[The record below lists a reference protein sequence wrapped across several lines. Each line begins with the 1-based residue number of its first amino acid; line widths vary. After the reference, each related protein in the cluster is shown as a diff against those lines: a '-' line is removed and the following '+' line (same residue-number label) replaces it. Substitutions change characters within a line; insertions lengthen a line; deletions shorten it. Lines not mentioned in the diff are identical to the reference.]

1 MNSIYLDYNA
11 QTPCDMSVIE
21 AMNSVWSTPGNP
33 HSSHHAF
40 GWQKEALVND
50 CLTSI
55 ANIYDCFEEDLIFT
69 SGATEANNFAICSGL
84 QLVKHINPLANTILT
99 SQLEHKSV
107 LSPLHDAADKYGFE
121 VIYVDIT
128 EQGILDLQDLQK
140 KMTEYHVAWVSCPAT
155 NGVIGTNQPI
165 IEVSIICQNYNAMLH
180 IDASQA
186 GYSDIS
192 CHDLEVDF
200 LTMSAHKIYGPSGIG
215 LLYSKHLQNPD
226 FKPLIIGGG
235 QQNGLRAGTLATPLI
250 VGLTKAIMILDDIK
264 HTEAERL
271 MALKSSLLNGLQ
283 KVLPVSL
290 IGDAD
295 LRHPGN
301 LYLAI
306 DGVDSMQ
313 LLNNVQPKLAFSLG
327 SACDG
332 LTREYSPLIKAL
344 GVSKKR
350 AEWAFRI
357 CTGRLT
363 TQDEIDYAIE
373 LIAAEAQKIQH

>member
-11 QTPCDMSVIE
+11 QTPCDSAVIE

-40 GWQKEALVND
+40 GWQKETLINDSLAL
-50 CLTSI
+50 I
-55 ANIYDCFEEDLIFT
+55 AESYDCFEDDLIFT
-69 SGATEANNFAICSGL
+69 SGATEANNFAIYSGL
-84 QLVKHINPLANTILT
+84 KLAKHINPLADTILT

-107 LSPLHDAADKYGFE
+107 LSPLHDAADKYGFHI
-121 VIYVDIT
+121 IYIDIT

-140 KMTEYHVAWVSCPAT
+140 KMLEHRVAWVSCPAT

-165 IEVSIICQNYNAMLH
+165 IEVATICQHYNAMFH
-180 IDASQA
+180 VDASQA
-186 GYSDIS
+186 GYTDLS
-192 CHDLEVDF
+192 CADLEADF

-215 LLYSKHLQNPD
+215 LLYSKHLQNSD

-235 QQNGLRAGTLATPLI
+235 QQNGLRAGTLAAPLI
-250 VGLTKAIMILDDIK
+250 VGMTKAITILEDIK

-283 KVLPVSL
+283 KVLPVSVV
-290 IGDAD
+290 GDAN

-301 LYLAI
+301 LYLI
-306 DGVDSMQ
+306 IEGVDSMQ

-332 LTREYSPLIKAL
+332 LTREYSPLIKAM
-344 GVSKKR
+344 GISKQR
-350 AEWAFRI
+350 AECAFRI

-363 TQDEIDYAIE
+363 TKDEIDCAID
-373 LIAAEAQKIQH
+373 LITTEAQKIRH